1 MCSQRPVKQ
10 GCSIVATNTSMKRG
24 WKLVRIVSVNGR
36 NSCNQYLNER
46 METRRQGKLYASTI
60 LLQHYL
66 KRMWNGVDLLIYDSY
81 GSTSRWLRHP

>member
-1 MCSQRPVKQ
+1 MER
-10 GCSIVATNTSMKRG
+10 IVATTTSMKRG
-24 WKLVRIVSVNGR
+24 WKLEVA
-36 NSCNQYLNER
+36 E
-46 METRRQGKLYASTI
+46 QGKLYASAV